1 MSSHLA
7 EHGPAR
13 ALLAGRGRGPGHPV
27 IPLFSHASRCPVP
40 GCGERIDASRLMCK
54 RDWYLVPKVMRDRV
68 WRTWRS
74 GQGAH
79 SRAHREAVRKAIAAS
94 QLAGGPAPAHSGRP
108 HP

>member
-1 MSSHLA
+1 
-7 EHGPAR
+7 
-13 ALLAGRGRGPGHPV
+13 
-27 IPLFSHASRCPVP
+27 
-40 GCGERIDASRLMCK
+40 MCK

-94 QLAGGPAPAHSGRP
+94 QLAAGPAPAHPGRP